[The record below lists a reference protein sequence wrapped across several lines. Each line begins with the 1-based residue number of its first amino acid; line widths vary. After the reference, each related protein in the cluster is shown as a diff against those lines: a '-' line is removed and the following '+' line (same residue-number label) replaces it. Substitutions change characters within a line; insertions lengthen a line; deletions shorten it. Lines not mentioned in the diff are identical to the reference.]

1 MGYTTLHSIKSTLKK
16 AIDYICDPNK
26 TNSQTYISAE
36 HCGIN
41 TAHRMFEMTRKRHG
55 SNVNNLA
62 FHIVQSFK
70 KGEVTPEQALEIGK
84 ETMKRF
90 LGNDYEFIIATHTDT
105 GKIHNH
111 IIVNSVNMINGKS
124 FSTEHDRKGDPA
136 WLRIRKISDEL
147 LIQNG
152 LSVIEAPENTGK
164 SHYEWSM
171 NNQGLSWKTQLKRCI
186 DNTIKI
192 ADNFDSFIEQMR
204 SQDITVRYEPYKT
217 KDGMIIAFKMPEQK
231 HFIYSKTLGK
241 FYSEE
246 SISDRI
252 ERSVKRRNMTSNE
265 RRQQR
270 ILNDDGELKRLY
282 DVSDMNDIGLQ
293 KWAENENRKIK
304 MQTLNVLHEK
314 GFSSYLELEL
324 YREKLMDSI
333 ERNSDSYAEL
343 KKQLVDMKAIQNH
356 IDIYRDYKEIYDYY
370 TTRAVDPDN
379 YFRSHETEILLF
391 EEAKN
396 ELKMYFDTV
405 PNRAVY
411 RNEVAE
417 IESQMK
423 AIKQNTEELRTEHKS
438 LDTLTYNL
446 GIIYKDMPVREPE
459 NEPAEHQT
467 EEQKKYR
474 SNDYDIEL

>member
-1 MGYTTLHSIKSTLKK
+1 MGYTNVHSIKSTLKK
-16 AIDYICDPNK
+16 AIDYICDPKK
-26 TNSQTYISAE
+26 TNFQTYISTE
-36 HCGIN
+36 HCGVN
-41 TAHRMFEMTRKRHG
+41 TAHRMFEMTKKRHR
-55 SNVNNLA
+55 SNVDNLA

-90 LGNDYEFIIATHTDT
+90 LGNEYEFIIATHTDT

-124 FSTEHDRKGDPA
+124 FSREHDRKSDPA
-136 WLRIRKISDEL
+136 WLKLRRISDEL

-152 LSVIEAPENTGK
+152 LSIIEEPENKGK
-164 SHYEWSM
+164 SHYEWSIER
-171 NNQGLSWKTQLKRCI
+171 QGLSWKTQLKRCI
-186 DNTIKI
+186 DNAVK
-192 ADNFDSFIEQMR
+192 DVDSFENFISLLRQKN
-204 SQDITVRYEPYKT
+204 ITVRYEPYKT
-217 KDGMIIAFKMPEQK
+217 KEGMILAFKMEGQK
-231 HFIYSKTLGK
+231 HFIFSKTLGK
-241 FYSEE
+241 YYSEQAIKE
-246 SISDRI
+246 RI
-252 ERSVKRRNMTSNE
+252 ERAVERKKLNPIE

-282 DVSDMNDIGLQ
+282 DVSEMNGIGLQ
-293 KWAENENRKIK
+293 NWAENENRKIK

-324 YREKLMDSI
+324 YREKLMNSI

-343 KKQLVDMKAIQNH
+343 KKQLVDMKAIQNY

-370 TTRAVDPDN
+370 VARAVDPDE

-396 ELKMYFDTV
+396 ELKNHFDTV

-411 RNEVAE
+411 RNEIAE

-423 AIKQNTEELRTEHKS
+423 AVQQHTEELRREHKS
-438 LDTLTYNL
+438 LDTLAYNL
-446 GIIYKDMPVREPE
+446 GIIYEDMHVRQAE
-459 NEPAEHQT
+459 NEPAERQI
-467 EEQKKYR
+467 EEQKKR
-474 SNDYDIEL
+474 RTDDFEIDL